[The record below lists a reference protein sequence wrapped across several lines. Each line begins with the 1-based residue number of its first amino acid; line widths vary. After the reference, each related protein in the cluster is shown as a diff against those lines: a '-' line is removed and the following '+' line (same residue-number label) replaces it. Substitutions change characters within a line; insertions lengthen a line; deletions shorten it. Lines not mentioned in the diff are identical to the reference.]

1 MKETIQGLLQN
12 PARLEQLYRSNKSEF
27 KKAFSEL
34 YPTMPTDAVAQC
46 WYERLN
52 QESPSISFGKGSELI
67 FVLVASLV
75 ATCIAKIPDYTA
87 VTWDFFYPRNISFI
101 VFPTLMA
108 YFIWKKKLSTKV
120 IAFVGVLLL
129 LAAAFINWL
138 PEKDSSDTFLLSCI
152 HLPLFAWALLGFVYA
167 GGDPKN
173 LKDRPDYLRFNGDLL
188 VMGSLIVSV
197 VMALTGITIGLF
209 GLIGL
214 RIEDFYTK
222 WVLIAELCASPLVA
236 TYVVRSNPQLV
247 NKVSPVIA
255 RIFSPLV
262 LITLVAYLIGI
273 AVAKKDPF
281 NDRDF
286 LLLFNVLLIGVL
298 AIIFFSVVEMQRS
311 EANRIS
317 LLIVLMLS
325 AVTILVNGIALSA
338 ILYRISSWG
347 FTPNRLAVLGGNLLF
362 FINLILIT
370 RQLILQYRGKAA
382 SDDSVE
388 MSIAKF
394 LPVYAAWTIVVTFLF
409 PLIFG
414 FH

>member
-1 MKETIQGLLQN
+1 MKENIQLFIQD
-12 PARLEQLYRSNKSEF
+12 PVRLEQLYRANKSEF
-27 KKAFSEL
+27 KQAFSEL
-34 YPTMPTDAVAQC
+34 YPTQPADAVAKC
-46 WYERLN
+46 WFERLH
-52 QESPSISFGKGSELI
+52 QESASISWGKSNELI
-67 FVLVASLV
+67 FVLMAALV
-75 ATCIAKIPDYTA
+75 AFLIAKIPDFASIKLEY
-87 VTWDFFYPRNISFI
+87 FYPRNISFI

-120 IAFVGVLLL
+120 VGLVGVLLVI
-129 LAAAFINWL
+129 AAVFINWL
-138 PEKDSSDTFLLSCI
+138 PEKESSDTLLLSCI

-209 GLIGL
+209 NLIGL
-214 RIEDFYTK
+214 HIEEFYTK
-222 WVLIAELCASPLVA
+222 WILVAELCASPLVA

-286 LLLFNVLLIGVL
+286 LMLFNVLLIGVL

-311 EANRIS
+311 TNNRIS
-317 LLIVLMLS
+317 LIIILLLS

-338 ILYRISSWG
+338 ILFRISSWG
-347 FTPNRLAVLGGNLLF
+347 VTPNRLAVLGGNLLF
-362 FINLILIT
+362 FINLIIIT
-370 RQLILQYRGKAA
+370 RQLYLQFKGKASRA
-382 SDDSVE
+382 DSVE
-388 MSIAKF
+388 MAIAKF
-394 LPVYAAWTIVVTFLF
+394 LPVYAAWTVVVTFLF
-409 PLIFG
+409 PLVFG
-414 FH
+414 FR